1 MKYHNIK
8 TEYNGVKYD
17 SRREADFAMELDW
30 RVKAK
35 DIKGWERQIRIPLIV
50 NGKKICV
57 YVMDFVI
64 TNNDNSLEYVEVKG
78 FKTAVWKLKY
88 KLFEALYPELKKLIV
103 T

>member
-8 TEYNGVKYD
+8 TEYKGVKYD
-17 SRREADFAMELDW
+17 SRREAEYAMELDW

-35 DIKGWERQIRIPLIV
+35 DIKSWEGQEKIPMIV
-50 NGKKICV
+50 NGKKICT
-57 YVMDFVI
+57 YIIDFVI
-64 TNNDNSLEYVEVKG
+64 IHNDGSLEYVEVKG
-78 FKTAVWKLKY
+78 FKTAVWRLKY

>member
-8 TEYNGVKYD
+8 TEYKGVKYD
-17 SRREADFAMELDW
+17 SRREAEYAMELDW

-35 DIKGWERQIRIPLIV
+35 DIKSWKGQEKIPMIV
-50 NGKKICV
+50 NDKKICT
-57 YVMDFVI
+57 YIIDFVI
-64 TNNDNSLEYVEVKG
+64 IHNDGSLEYVEVKG
-78 FKTAVWKLKY
+78 FKTAVWRLKY